1 MISMPLSQIK
11 QKIIEKSSLSEEELD
26 SKIKEKMDKLSGLIS
41 EEGAAHIIA
50 NELGI
55 KIFEAI
61 SGKLQVQNILAGMR
75 NVDVTGKVV
84 RKYEVREFSTEKRT
98 GKVASFLI
106 ADETGIIR
114 VVLWN
119 DQTDLFEKFNEGDI
133 VKITGAY
140 ARENMNRKELHLR
153 DDSKLEV
160 NPKGVTIT
168 AAASTSEATAAVRKT
183 IKELTENDQNVE
195 VLATIVQLFDPK
207 YFELCPECNKRV
219 RLRDDAFMCEKH
231 GKVEPNFSYVMNCFL
246 DDGSDNIRAVFW
258 RDQVQKLMGKTHEEL
273 LAFKD
278 KLPELEPVKTDL
290 LGNIVKVT
298 GRIKKNETFDRLEL
312 VSTDIFKDV
321 NPNEELEKLK
331 KESEKAVEEQPEM
344 PKVVKEEIKE
354 TLAPVEGKT
363 TVETEQTDV
372 YEATKEE
379 VKQVENAFDKKST
392 ETDEDDDKVDEET
405 ISLDDLEDLD
415 DSDK

>member
-344 PKVVKEEIKE
+344 PKVVKEEIK
-354 TLAPVEGKT
+354 LK
-363 TVETEQTDV
+363 
-372 YEATKEE
+372 YH
-379 VKQVENAFDKKST
+379 
-392 ETDEDDDKVDEET
+392 
-405 ISLDDLEDLD
+405 
-415 DSDK
+415 